1 MLLDDLSG
9 GWVAS
14 LPQELI
20 ISGMIVT
27 NVGKNGELH
36 PSRKGQC
43 SHHAHNWLSLKGSA
57 L

>member
-1 MLLDDLSG
+1 MLLDDLPG

-27 NVGKNGELH
+27 NMSKNGELH
-36 PSRKGQC
+36 TSRKGQC